1 MDRPVAQTDKGIE
14 YVSPQYIVDSV
25 NNLYLLPTKPYTP
38 GQVSLLLLI
47 QVQPAPPHLSPFV
60 DNEAEGY
67 IPDRQREINT
77 LAGVATAV
85 IEEAESSSEES
96 DN

>member
-1 MDRPVAQTDKGIE
+1 
-14 YVSPQYIVDSV
+14 
-25 NNLYLLPTKPYTP
+25 
-38 GQVSLLLLI
+38 
-47 QVQPAPPHLSPFV
+47 LSPFV